1 MSQEN
6 EVVIYAVRSA
16 VQHLI
21 QKGLIDEQEFKEHMV
36 ESEFKL
42 RKELG
47 PEAQEASV
55 IIRKVFGVITSNLDD

>member
-1 MSQEN
+1 MSPEN

-21 QKGLIDEQEFKEHMV
+21 QKGLIDEQEFKEQMV

>member
-1 MSQEN
+1 MSPEN

-47 PEAQEASV
+47 PEAHEASV

>member
-1 MSQEN
+1 MSPEN

-55 IIRKVFGVITSNLDD
+55 IIRKVFGVITSNLDN

>member
-1 MSQEN
+1 MSPEN